1 MYTLCILCCIPCVY
15 SVHTLCTPC
24 CIPCVYHV
32 NTLCIP
38 CIYPVYNLFI
48 YPALHHCSI
57 FTVFSLLPGSLVN
70 LPAFPE
76 GCVWTL
82 VRRTCVPVA
91 ECICMCSL
99 SCLSQWPDV
108 LRQWRRV
115 CCFSDTKSRQQA
127 AGRRARPSRISV
139 LWRARPAPSWI
150 IHPFGWS
157 NAHIYY
163 SFCIPGV
170 KLPVQPALLW
180 KPKGRPSLGSTLQ
193 PAYSNATLCNSRTLW
208 RDLHKL
214 NRKSSSRCVAET
226 SVAERGNEFKSKL
239 RFSTI
244 L

>member
-1 MYTLCILCCIPCVY
+1 MGIPCVY
-15 SVHTLCTPC
+15 PVCTMC
-24 CIPCVYHV
+24 VPCVYPV
-32 NTLCIP
+32 YTLCVP
-38 CIYPVYNLFI
+38 CITPLLL
-48 YPALHHCSI
+48 LH
-57 FTVFSLLPGSLVN
+57 TVFSPGSLFSFFN
-70 LPAFPE
+70 PSLS
-76 GCVWTL
+76 W
-82 VRRTCVPVA
+82 RTCERLCVALLVTCVSVA

-108 LRQWRRV
+108 LRRWRRV
-115 CCFSDTKSRQQA
+115 CCFFFDTKSLQQA
-127 AGRRARPSRISV
+127 AGRRARPSRVSV
-139 LWRARPAPSWI
+139 LWRALPALSWI

-170 KLPVQPALLW
+170 KLPVQAALLW
-180 KPKGRPSLGSTLQ
+180 KPKGRTALGSTLE

-214 NRKSSSRCVAET
+214 NRKLSSRET

-239 RFSTI
+239 RFSTV